1 MPATL
6 ITVCLTPGV
15 SQGRP
20 ALQARPTSLT
30 AKARLLRV
38 GRAPGVLGLG
48 PAPSSS
54 VPHGEEAL
62 ALALMLSR
70 EDVGRQR
77 GRGWGARPPPA
88 PKGPGSMPRQTPTG

>member
-6 ITVCLTPGV
+6 ITDRLTPGV
-15 SQGRP
+15 SQGQL
-20 ALQARPTSLT
+20 ALRARPRPLI

-38 GRAPGVLGLG
+38 GRAPEVLRLG

-62 ALALMLSR
+62 VLGLMLSC
-70 EDVGRQR
+70 EDAGRQR
-77 GRGWGARPPPA
+77 ERGGGAGSPPA
-88 PKGPGSMPRQTPTG
+88 PKGPGSVPRQTLTG

>member
-1 MPATL
+1 M
-6 ITVCLTPGV
+6 
-15 SQGRP
+15 
-20 ALQARPTSLT
+20 
-30 AKARLLRV
+30 
-38 GRAPGVLGLG
+38 LGLG

-62 ALALMLSR
+62 ALALMLSREDALMLSR